1 MNQTLPLTDTLYRYL
16 LDTGLREHP
25 ALTALR
31 EETATNRMAKMQ
43 IAPEQGQLLTFLAQ
57 MAGVRRYVE
66 VGVFTG
72 YSSLAMA
79 LTIPD
84 DGEIIACDMSLE
96 FSSIARRHWQTAGV
110 ANKISLFLQPGL
122 VTLQAQLDQGRANY
136 FDMMFIDADKRAY
149 PDYYELG
156 LQLVRPGGLIVLDNM
171 FLSGRVADPT
181 FEGETP
187 GVEVIRQ
194 LNKALQHDQRVDYC
208 LLPLGDGMT
217 LLRKR

>member
-1 MNQTLPLTDTLYRYL
+1 MNQTLPLTDKLYRYL
-16 LDTGLREHP
+16 INTGLREHP

-31 EETATNRMAKMQ
+31 EETASNRMAKMQ
-43 IAPEQGQLLTFLAQ
+43 IAPEQGQLLMFLGQ
-57 MAGVRRYVE
+57 LAGVRRYVE

-84 DGEIIACDMSLE
+84 DGEILACDMSLE
-96 FSSIARRHWQTAGV
+96 FTTIARRHWRAAGV
-110 ANKISLFLQPGL
+110 EQKITLHLRPGMI
-122 VTLQAQLDQGRANY
+122 TLQEQLDQGRAGY
-136 FDMMFIDADKRAY
+136 YDMMFIDADKRVY
-149 PDYYELG
+149 PEYYELA

-171 FLSGRVADPT
+171 FLGGRVADAT

-187 GVEVIRQ
+187 GVAVIRQ
-194 LNKALQHDQRVDYC
+194 LNATLQQDSRVDYC